1 MDMQTISPRAG
12 RGAGSRVFSFSGRGG
27 ARGQGA
33 LSTSDVSAPEEL
45 AGAQQTL
52 KRPALGVNCPHP
64 LEQVL
69 EVPGHIPAHQYLR
82 HPPAAAA
89 EPAQHA
95 QFFAAT
101 VSRRNEE
108 SLRPMHSQQ
117 ARWAAFCC
125 LQLAWMPSCSAK
137 VGQGFAPAPV
147 PSCPLLFPFC
157 VVCCFSMLPDSSYLC
172 QVQTAVVM
180 PHGDFV
186 YAPDLVGFRNGSRE
200 LNAAAKVWRPR
211 ACQASPATRFYD
223 ERF

>member
-82 HPPAAAA
+82 HPPAAGR
-89 EPAQHA
+89 AQHA

-101 VSRRNEE
+101 IPPLSSAMVKTDQEPWQDTQMVQVSAE
-108 SLRPMHSQQ
+108 LDTVGA
-117 ARWAAFCC
+117 AR
-125 LQLAWMPSCSAK
+125 
-137 VGQGFAPAPV
+137 
-147 PSCPLLFPFC
+147 
-157 VVCCFSMLPDSSYLC
+157 
-172 QVQTAVVM
+172 
-180 PHGDFV
+180 
-186 YAPDLVGFRNGSRE
+186 
-200 LNAAAKVWRPR
+200 
-211 ACQASPATRFYD
+211 
-223 ERF
+223 

>member
-1 MDMQTISPRAG
+1 MQTISPRAG

-89 EPAQHA
+89 EPAKHA
-95 QFFAAT
+95 QFLPPPFRAETRKVCAQCIR
-101 VSRRNEE
+101 SRRGGQP
-108 SLRPMHSQQ
+108 S
-117 ARWAAFCC
+117 AAFSWPGCRAVPQRLIRVLLLLPSHC
-125 LQLAWMPSCSAK
+125 VLSCFHSVLCAAVRQLLYETPPTCARC
-137 VGQGFAPAPV
+137 
-147 PSCPLLFPFC
+147 
-157 VVCCFSMLPDSSYLC
+157 
-172 QVQTAVVM
+172 
-180 PHGDFV
+180 
-186 YAPDLVGFRNGSRE
+186 
-200 LNAAAKVWRPR
+200 RP
-211 ACQASPATRFYD
+211 QL
-223 ERF
+223 